1 MRTRW
6 IGVAGMAS
14 LLLSLVLG
22 TVGPR
27 FWPAAFWGNAR
38 AGMMSGGM
46 MQGMMSGG
54 MMQGMMNGGM
64 MGQGMMSPGV
74 TPDRAN
80 QPFDQRWL
88 DEMIMHHQHAVMS
101 SSMMIADSERPE
113 LRDLAERIISAQ
125 QREIDQ
131 MRQWRRDWYGA
142 GGMADVQ
149 GAMMTQMMGNRGAMR
164 AQMQQ
169 MMGNVDLDRVF
180 LEMMIPHHED
190 AIAMAEQALVEAEHP
205 DLRQLA
211 QTIIATQQAEI
222 DEMRGY
228 LRDWYGVSQ

>member
-6 IGVAGMAS
+6 IGVAGVAS

-22 TVGPR
+22 AVGPR
-27 FWPAAFWGNAR
+27 LWPAAFWGNAR

-46 MQGMMSGG
+46 MQGMMNG
-54 MMQGMMNGGM
+54 GMMNGGM
-64 MGQGMMSPGV
+64 MGQGMMNGMMSPGV

-125 QREIDQ
+125 GREIDQ

-169 MMGNVDLDRVF
+169 MMGNVDLDRMF

-190 AIAMAEQALVEAEHP
+190 AIAMAEQALAEAEHAE
-205 DLRQLA
+205 LKNLA

>member
-1 MRTRW
+1 MD
-6 IGVAGMAS
+6 
-14 LLLSLVLG
+14 
-22 TVGPR
+22 
-27 FWPAAFWGNAR
+27 AR
-38 AGMMSGGM
+38 ATMMSVGM
-46 MQGMMSGG
+46 MQGMMGGG
-54 MMQGMMNGGM
+54 MTRGMMGGGMMNGM
-64 MGQGMMSPGV
+64 MMRPGA
-74 TPDRAN
+74 TPNRTD

-88 DEMIMHHQHAVMS
+88 NEMIMHHQHAFMS

-125 QREIDQ
+125 GREIDQ
-131 MRQWRRDWYGA
+131 MRQWRRDRYGA

-190 AIAMAEQALVEAEHP
+190 AIAMAEQALAEAEHP
-205 DLRQLA
+205 DLKQLA

-222 DEMRGY
+222 NVMRGY